1 MTADEIRAAIAADP
15 ALQALVPDTQA
26 IADALSVGRTR
37 WKHTDIG
44 VGTIIEALGL
54 AAANPVLDALYASPD
69 YRHVKPLLDEGRLRL
84 DVVADQA
91 ACVIVA
97 VSGNR
102 VGGGIARADAGQ
114 EQQVADAVRVRVMA
128 HGLGRAAGMDAATA
142 MPPSMQR
149 PSKPFLLGT
158 TRLLLS

>member
-44 VGTIIEALGL
+44 VGTIIEVLGL

-69 YRHVKPLLDEGRLRL
+69 YRHVKPLLEQGRLRL
-84 DVVADQA
+84 DVVAQA
-91 ACVIVA
+91 GLLTQVQLDALV
-97 VSGNR
+97 
-102 VGGGIARADAGQ
+102 ARAKEPAPVDEYQ
-114 EQQVADAVRVRVMA
+114 VRVAIYNDDGSLRV
-128 HGLGRAAGMDAATA
+128 
-142 MPPSMQR
+142 
-149 PSKPFLLGT
+149 
-158 TRLLLS
+158 